1 MVFAGFVGCDD
12 PDSNGTTD
20 LLQPPAPDLAEAAG
34 DMAQTTVPPDM
45 AQTGPLKR
53 IIFFVGDGMGLPIIT
68 ATRIYSVGEDGQLT
82 MDTLPESGFVHTHS
96 NDALVTD
103 SAPSMSAYMTGIKC
117 NNEVLSMTPD
127 TIYQGTNGAPVTTLL
142 EAAKVAGWGTG
153 IVTTTRVTHATPAA
167 TYAHNCNR
175 NLPRQIAVQAVPGGA
190 GYNAALGDGVN
201 VLMGGSQEHWDAS
214 KFQDGRNL
222 FTELVASGYSVAKT
236 KGEFDAIDAA
246 TTTKFIGVFSA
257 KSHLDYEL
265 DRVKVS
271 PAAQPSLTEMTTK
284 AIDIL
289 VHTAKQSGDKGFFL
303 MVEGGRIDHALHATN
318 AKRALVDAIA
328 FDDAIAA
335 ALAKVDLKDTLV
347 VVTADHDHTMAI
359 NGYGRVTGATTP
371 TNPGILGTVQKP
383 DGTDVLDADGLPYTI
398 LAFGNGV
405 RRPDVRGIDDM
416 KALVETSAGSPK
428 LTAGS
433 VTLDP
438 AAPATGNPSAD
449 NYYQVSGVR
458 TSGGGSET
466 HGGGA
471 VVLLADGAGAS
482 KFKGTLDN
490 TQVFGLVKAA
500 LGL

>member
-1 MVFAGFVGCDD
+1 MKTRYF
-12 PDSNGTTD
+12 TTGII
-20 LLQPPAPDLAEAAG
+20 LATLALPATAHAAG
-34 DMAQTTVPPDM
+34 EATNV
-45 AQTGPLKR
+45 
-53 IIFFVGDGMGLPIIT
+53 IFFLGDGMGPTTVT
-68 ATRIYSVGEDGQLT
+68 ASRIYRYG
-82 MDTLPESGFVHTHS
+82 ESG
-96 NDALVTD
+96 ALNMEKLRRTARIKTFSQNGQTTD
-103 SAPSMSAYMTGIKC
+103 SAPSMSAYMTGVKMD
-117 NNEVLSMTPD
+117 NDVLSMSASTKHLPTCD
-127 TIYQGTNGAPVTTLL
+127 PGNGTPVTTLL
-142 EAAKVAGWGTG
+142 ELAKAAGKAVGA
-153 IVTTTRVTHATPAA
+153 VTTTELTHATPAA
-167 TYAHNCNR
+167 TYAHICNR

-236 KGEFDAIDAA
+236 KDEFDAIDAA

-271 PAAQPSLTEMTTK
+271 PSAQPSLTEMTTK

-371 TNPGILGTVQKP
+371 NNPGILGTVQKP

-405 RRPDVRGIDDM
+405 RRPDVRGVDDM

-466 HGGGA
+466 HGGGD